1 MTENINA
8 LVPFGQEDV
17 EVIEKESAYRGFYRV
32 DKYTLR
38 HRLFQGGWSKTMVR
52 EVMDRG
58 HAVVVLP
65 YDPVR
70 DSIVMLSQFRVG
82 AVTQLGAPEPAHS
95 HYKISP
101 WLVELVAGMI
111 DAGESEEAV
120 AAREMREEAGL
131 TAQALTFATSYLS
144 SPGGLTER
152 ISIYIAKVDATQAAS
167 FGGLAAEHEDIMVTE
182 VSRTDAYRLLTEG
195 LVDNAATVIGLQW
208 LMLNRDALLS
218 EWSQVVA

>member
-120 AAREMREEAGL
+120 AAREMREEQVSNG
-131 TAQALTFATSYLS
+131 TTLTFAQAICRAQ
-144 SPGGLTER
+144 GGLNHR
-152 ISIYIAKVDATQAAS
+152 AD
-167 FGGLAAEHEDIMVTE
+167 
-182 VSRTDAYRLLTEG
+182 
-195 LVDNAATVIGLQW
+195 
-208 LMLNRDALLS
+208 
-218 EWSQVVA
+218 